1 MLLEDFVNR
10 QAARVMSGFGMI
22 GDSKVLIPSI
32 ARRFCHDLKRIHA
45 VREVRMRM
53 QDAA

>member
-1 MLLEDFVNR
+1 MV
-10 QAARVMSGFGMI
+10 
-22 GDSKVLIPSI
+22 GDAEVLIPPL
-32 ARRFCHDLKRIHA
+32 ARRFRHDLKRIHP